1 MLGPMKPML
10 AALCLVL
17 VSATASAAPAPERLA
32 AAKQL
37 AQTMGLKDQM
47 NAGFNA
53 MLPMI
58 DQQAASLNLDA
69 TQKAELQAVFKA
81 WYTEDLD
88 QDKMLENIIVLYAE
102 TFSELELKELN
113 TFYSTAVGKRIL
125 TALPEIMQKAALLGM
140 KEAESKQGLLM
151 DRLNKFRAAH
161 GK

>member
-1 MLGPMKPML
+1 
-10 AALCLVL
+10 
-17 VSATASAAPAPERLA
+17 
-32 AAKQL
+32 
-37 AQTMGLKDQM
+37 MGLKDQM

-88 QDKMLENIIVLYAE
+88 QDKMLENSIVLYAE